1 MQTRCCI
8 YFNTE
13 INGGWVNLSWSGV
26 KEGEIKII
34 HKLVYVWLR
43 SIYLAISAKTS
54 SCKEHHCVRNMISLR
69 YRKIFHTAEKLQGFI
84 SFGHQTHSW
93 LLLTA
98 RTNRKGR
105 GHVTRSLFARAVT
118 IHQTHD
124 SVCITIFDPRFG
136 SYHDFF
142 RGEKKKK
149 KKRFLKQ
156 YFLLNNI
163 LKIFINWTPKNK
175 INYANY

>member
-1 MQTRCCI
+1 MQTKCCI

-43 SIYLAISAKTS
+43 RIYLAISAKTS

-98 RTNRKGR
+98 RTNRR
-105 GHVTRSLFARAVT
+105 GGAVWLDRSSLHTTEGVLHFPSLTTRKKNCAYRRNGITESFCGFETVTFPNHGILW
-118 IHQTHD
+118 
-124 SVCITIFDPRFG
+124 
-136 SYHDFF
+136 
-142 RGEKKKK
+142 
-149 KKRFLKQ
+149 KRL
-156 YFLLNNI
+156 
-163 LKIFINWTPKNK
+163 
-175 INYANY
+175 